1 MVYLPRG
8 KAVRPQVNPARINLP
23 EAMAKLRAAKFTG
36 YLRFDAQQGAGV
48 VLFQGGK
55 LISSV
60 FAPRERDSRQI
71 AYDAIARIF
80 EISIM
85 GEARLNI
92 YQLSAD
98 LVISVHALLQGRYL
112 YRGEDLRQV
121 DVAAMLDRVK
131 AEGLSVCLRVYAADR
146 TTLIFYDSGYPLGFF
161 FEGATELQQ
170 TADVT
175 NSVAALPEA
184 RLDLV
189 EIQNPDQ
196 IVLADL
202 MGSADLAPIWQ
213 KARKELL
220 EERRQYEERVMAQP
234 KHEKI

>member
-1 MVYLPRG
+1 MVNLPKG

-23 EAMAKLRAAKFTG
+23 EAMAKLRAGKFTG

-60 FAPRERDSRQI
+60 FVAREKDSRQI

-80 EISIM
+80 EMSIM
-85 GEARLNI
+85 GDARLNI

-112 YRGEDLRQV
+112 YRGEDLSHF
-121 DVAAMLDRVK
+121 DVAAMLEQVS
-131 AEGLSVCLRVYAADR
+131 AEGLSVCVRVRAADR

-161 FEGATELQQ
+161 LEGATDLQQ
-170 TADVT
+170 EVDVT
-175 NSVAALPEA
+175 NSVAALPDA

-196 IVLADL
+196 VVLADL

-220 EERRQYEERVMAQP
+220 EERR
-234 KHEKI
+234 KHEESQILAQQ

>member
-1 MVYLPRG
+1 MVYLPKG
-8 KAVRPQVNPARINLP
+8 KAVRRQVNPARINLP
-23 EAMAKLRAAKFTG
+23 EAMAKLRAGRFTG
-36 YLRFDAQQGAGV
+36 YLRFDAQQDTGIV
-48 VLFQGGK
+48 IFQGGK

-60 FAPRERDSRQI
+60 FFASEKGSRQI

-85 GEARLNI
+85 GDARLNI

-98 LVISVHALLQGRYL
+98 LAIAIHALLQGRYL
-112 YRGEDLRQV
+112 HRGEDISSF
-121 DVAAMLDRVK
+121 DVAAMLQRVTS
-131 AEGLSVCLRVYAADR
+131 EGLSACVRVYVADR

-161 FEGATELQQ
+161 LEGTNDLQQ
-170 TADVT
+170 EVDLTT
-175 NSVAALPEA
+175 SVAALPGA
-184 RLDLV
+184 CLDLV
-189 EIQNPDQ
+189 EISSPDQ

-220 EERRQYEERVMAQP
+220 EERRQNEENLILSQ
-234 KHEKI
+234 K

>member
-1 MVYLPRG
+1 MVHLPKG

-23 EAMAKLRAAKFTG
+23 EAMAKLRAGKFTG
-36 YLRFDAQQGAGV
+36 YLRFDARQGAGV
-48 VLFQGGK
+48 ILFQGGK

-60 FAPRERDSRQI
+60 FVSSEKGSRQI

-80 EISIM
+80 EMSIM
-85 GEARLNI
+85 GDARLNI

-112 YRGEDLRQV
+112 HRGEDLSRF
-121 DVAAMLDRVK
+121 DVAAMLEQLS
-131 AEGLSVCLRVYAADR
+131 AEGLSVCVRVYAADH
-146 TTLIFYDSGYPLGFF
+146 TTLIFYDSGFPLGFF
-161 FEGATELQQ
+161 LEGATDLQQ
-170 TADVT
+170 AVDLAH
-175 NSVAALPEA
+175 SVAALPDA

-213 KARKELL
+213 KARRELL
-220 EERRQYEERVMAQP
+220 EEHRRHEESQVMPQ
-234 KHEKI
+234 

>member
-1 MVYLPRG
+1 MVNLPKG

-23 EAMAKLRAAKFTG
+23 EAMAKLRAGKFTG

-60 FAPRERDSRQI
+60 FVASEKGSRQI

-80 EISIM
+80 EMSIM
-85 GEARLNI
+85 GDARLNI

-98 LVISVHALLQGRYL
+98 LVVSVHALLQGRYL
-112 YRGEDLRQV
+112 HRGEDLSHF
-121 DVAAMLDRVK
+121 DVAAMLEQVS
-131 AEGLSVCLRVYAADR
+131 AEGLSVCVRVHAADR

-161 FEGATELQQ
+161 LEGATDLQQ
-170 TADVT
+170 AVDVT
-175 NSVAALPEA
+175 NSVAALPGA

-220 EERRQYEERVMAQP
+220 EERRQHEENQILSHR
-234 KHEKI
+234 